1 MSADD
6 WVCCPKCK
14 TNFKEFVKKCY
25 GKISEE
31 QFSLLKQLEELYDS
45 ESGDLDETFT
55 EDDMAIM
62 RDIEIQQ
69 KFDFIPENE
78 HDQRIIETVRYDADS
93 ALCEDGL
100 LHISES
106 YWCQFCGAEWH
117 VLQKFSEG
125 KNNLFKELK
134 NGN

>member
-1 MSADD
+1 MIGYVAQN
-6 WVCCPKCK
+6 VRRI
-14 TNFKEFVKKCY
+14 FKEFVKNVM
-25 GKISEE
+25 GRFTEE

-93 ALCEDGL
+93 ALCED
-100 LHISES
+100 
-106 YWCQFCGAEWH
+106 
-117 VLQKFSEG
+117 
-125 KNNLFKELK
+125 
-134 NGN
+134 

>member
-1 MSADD
+1 MN
-6 WVCCPKCK
+6 K
-14 TNFKEFVKKCY
+14 
-25 GKISEE
+25 
-31 QFSLLKQLEELYDS
+31 FSKPRWNL
-45 ESGDLDETFT
+45 G
-55 EDDMAIM
+55 
-62 RDIEIQQ
+62 
-69 KFDFIPENE
+69 
-78 HDQRIIETVRYDADS
+78 TVRYDADS

>member
-14 TNFKEFVKKCY
+14 KIFKEFVKKCY

-31 QFSLLKQLEELYDS
+31 QFSLIKQLENLYDL

-55 EDDMAIM
+55 KDELTIM

-69 KFDFIPENE
+69 KFNFIPRNE
-78 HDQRIIETVRYDADS
+78 HNQKIIETVRYDSDS

-106 YWCQFCGAEWH
+106 YHCQYCGSEWL
-117 VLQKFSEG
+117 VLEKFSEG
-125 KNNLFKELK
+125 KNNSLK
-134 NGN
+134 